1 MIYISLLYGYV
12 VIYAKDWKNNHDI
25 CTKIHERDSFRSDF
39 TIQRFLLNLAKNSG
53 FTEKKIETKLDSFI
67 GFLHPIA
74 LT

>member
-1 MIYISLLYGYV
+1 MQTMGKTIMIFAKKMYG
-12 VIYAKDWKNNHDI
+12 
-25 CTKIHERDSFRSDF
+25 RDSFCLDF
-39 TIQRFLLNLAKNSG
+39 TFQRFLLNLAKNSG

>member
-1 MIYISLLYGYV
+1 M
-12 VIYAKDWKNNHDI
+12 IYAKDWKNNHDI
-25 CTKIHERDSFRSDF
+25 CTKMYERDSSRLNFIF
-39 TIQRFLLNLAKNSG
+39 QRFLLNLAKNSG